1 LSKVERDWDAEHR
14 RSIFGR
20 IEEKVRHKTPL
31 RERIEHAIFR
41 LKVQLEKLEQTTSK
55 LQQRDKEMFQRCVGA
70 QAGHDTEHAA
80 MYANECVEIRKMATT
95 MISSQMAIEQVV
107 LRLQTIEEFGEVLVQ
122 MAPIMGIVRETR
134 GRLEG
139 VIPEVA
145 GELGN
150 INSLLNDTL
159 VETGA
164 VAPTGPE
171 IETSSEEARMILDEA
186 TTLAEQRMKDRFP
199 ELPQV
204 APISVKVRELEPAVG
219 APEPVRLEPLTD
231 RVLGYAREHGGHI
244 DVAAC
249 ASFLGVSKEDVR
261 SAIKQLREEDRIRTD

>member
-1 LSKVERDWDAEHR
+1 MSKVERNWDADHR
-14 RSIFGR
+14 KSIIGR

-31 RERIEHAIFR
+31 RERIDHAIFR
-41 LKVQLEKLEQTTSK
+41 LKVQLEKLEETTSK

-80 MYANECVEIRKMATT
+80 MYANECVEIRKMAKI
-95 MISSQMAIEQVV
+95 MMSSQMAIEQVV

-122 MAPIMGIVRETR
+122 MTPIMGIVKETR

-150 INSLLNDTL
+150 INALLNDTL

-164 VAPTGPE
+164 VAPTALE
-171 IETSSEEARMILDEA
+171 IETSSEEARRILDEA
-186 TTLAEQRMKDRFP
+186 STLAEQRMKERFP

-204 APISVKVRELEPAVG
+204 APLPVKIRELEPAVG
-219 APEPVRLEPLTD
+219 VPEPVRVESLSE

-249 ASFLGVSKEDVR
+249 AGSLGVSKEDVR
-261 SAIKQLREEDRIRTD
+261 SAIRQLREAGRIRTD